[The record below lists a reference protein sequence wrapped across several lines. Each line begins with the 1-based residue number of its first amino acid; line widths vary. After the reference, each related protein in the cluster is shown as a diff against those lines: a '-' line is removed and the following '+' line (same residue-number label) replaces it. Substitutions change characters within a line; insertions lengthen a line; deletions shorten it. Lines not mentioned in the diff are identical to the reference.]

1 MDDNKEKIVFTNGC
15 FDILHAGHIDLLKT
29 IKEVFKDYTL
39 IVGLNSDKSIRNLKG
54 KDRPIISEQ
63 LRKLQLEAIRY
74 VDGVIIFDEITPA
87 ELIQSIKPNVIVKG
101 IDYINKTVVGQ
112 NVATQGIF
120 IIKKKYKISTTD
132 IINKIQRIKQE
143 DHSLTTLQEISLNE
157 MG

>member
-29 IKEVFKDYTL
+29 IKEVFQDYTL